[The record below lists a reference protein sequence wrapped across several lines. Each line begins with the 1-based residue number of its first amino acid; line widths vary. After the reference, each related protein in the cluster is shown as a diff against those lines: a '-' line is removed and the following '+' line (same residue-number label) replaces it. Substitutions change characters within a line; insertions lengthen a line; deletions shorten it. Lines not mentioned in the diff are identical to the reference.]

1 MTLKNKFV
9 VHGNVV
15 SDLTNHF
22 SQFCISLHPT
32 SRILSVSPK
41 VQDYANFSPKNFN
54 NDLTQISWDII
65 TVDTH
70 QHIDKNVLDIF
81 TVTFTDWSINMHPSY
96 TVK

>member
-1 MTLKNKFV
+1 MTLKNKFF

-41 VQDYANFSPKNFN
+41 VQDYPN
-54 NDLTQISWDII
+54 
-65 TVDTH
+65 
-70 QHIDKNVLDIF
+70 
-81 TVTFTDWSINMHPSY
+81 
-96 TVK
+96 

>member
-1 MTLKNKFV
+1 MTLKNKFF

-41 VQDYANFSPKNFN
+41 VQDYPNFSPKNFN

-70 QHIDKNVLDIF
+70 PHIDKMF
-81 TVTFTDWSINMHPSY
+81 STFLQ
-96 TVK
+96 